1 LSTFLLAETA
11 PAPTHW
17 TNWLILGIVAW
28 VVPVLALIA
37 MRVLFL
43 PNKPRPSRPLLTLG
57 ALFVAALLRAV
68 LYNVTEAALG
78 VADSETPWQRL
89 SGGTVTITI
98 TFALL
103 AVLVAARFEYRD
115 EVKRL
120 SDDKA
125 RLQELEAGLASEV
138 ARARS
143 EVHAEAQ
150 RVLAP
155 IFDDLKVSLGSIH
168 NADTASH
175 VSEQMRDT
183 VDAVVRPLSIQI
195 AERPIPGSRNLDE
208 GARGRHP
215 RVRPEQRLGLGYFFL
230 PLTFALFIISM
241 TAASALFVAGWIE
254 GIRTLEVMFIAM
266 MAMLWLGR
274 VLTLRLTFSP
284 ALGGLVFTVIHL
296 GIAYAV
302 TQLLVLIG
310 TSIPMTLFAGWLVLV
325 AAVATLSYRYQLV
338 EHARRLTV
346 SSLVDVNVQLEI
358 LLSSLRQ
365 QSKIDARRVANILHG
380 PVQTALYASAMR
392 ISQSQALDE
401 PTIGRIMNDLDDAM
415 SKLLEG
421 EAETP
426 EIGVFVEEIRRVWGA
441 KIQIDLDVDSATLSV
456 LRDNP
461 TARSC
466 AIEVVREGV
475 NNAIKH
481 GDATHI
487 KIEVF
492 RVEPMLVDITVSN
505 NAPLRDTDVAPG
517 FGSLVL
523 DDLTHDWS
531 LTSHEQDTTL
541 WASVALDNIG

>member
-1 LSTFLLAETA
+1 
-11 PAPTHW
+11 
-17 TNWLILGIVAW
+17 
-28 VVPVLALIA
+28 
-37 MRVLFL
+37 
-43 PNKPRPSRPLLTLG
+43 
-57 ALFVAALLRAV
+57 
-68 LYNVTEAALG
+68 
-78 VADSETPWQRL
+78 
-89 SGGTVTITI
+89 
-98 TFALL
+98 
-103 AVLVAARFEYRD
+103 
-115 EVKRL
+115 
-120 SDDKA
+120 
-125 RLQELEAGLASEV
+125 
-138 ARARS
+138 
-143 EVHAEAQ
+143 
-150 RVLAP
+150 
-155 IFDDLKVSLGSIH
+155 
-168 NADTASH
+168 
-175 VSEQMRDT
+175 
-183 VDAVVRPLSIQI
+183 
-195 AERPIPGSRNLDE
+195 
-208 GARGRHP
+208 
-215 RVRPEQRLGLGYFFL
+215 
-230 PLTFALFIISM
+230 
-241 TAASALFVAGWIE
+241 LFVAGWIE